1 MGTIEALLAA
11 LGLNKAS
18 LLTGA
23 LGALIAA
30 LKAEGGAVSRVINF
44 TAGFFFAAW
53 GSGIAVSIFS
63 LPESPTFFGALGF
76 ALGYL
81 GMAIMDAAMLAANS
95 LKTIDWKAL
104 IERVLSKV
112 GL

>member
-1 MGTIEALLAA
+1 MGSIEALLAM

-18 LLTGA
+18 ILTGA
-23 LGALIAA
+23 VGAAIAA
-30 LKAEGGAVSRVINF
+30 VKSDGGAVSRVVNF

-63 LPESPTFFGALGF
+63 LPESPTFFGAFGF

-95 LKTIDWKAL
+95 FKAIDWKSV
-104 IERVLSKV
+104 IEKALSKV